1 MTKANVSPREL
12 ADEIEWLLHEYETYM
27 RVHEMKVRRGV
38 LETVIT
44 GAAQMAEDFVKIKW
58 GKLAKMPFAIS
69 ARKIELLE
77 AELKAPG
84 REITYIAHVRSELR
98 K

>member
-1 MTKANVSPREL
+1 
-12 ADEIEWLLHEYETYM
+12 
-27 RVHEMKVRRGV
+27 
-38 LETVIT
+38 
-44 GAAQMAEDFVKIKW
+44 
-58 GKLAKMPFAIS
+58 MPFAIS

-84 REITYIAHVRSELR
+84 REISYIAHVRSELR